1 VLPEKL
7 SFNLSSKGETMCP
20 FLNKECIKDKCEIW
34 NNTNCAIINIA
45 CNIELILIKNDQIIE
60 ELQGIAD

>member
-1 VLPEKL
+1 
-7 SFNLSSKGETMCP
+7 MCP